1 MISTR
6 TQQIF
11 LFLLFFPQPVW
22 ANSQAVLS
30 WAQHRCLSS
39 DIILSHSCDGSQER
53 SLSLPVSFYEEKT
66 LSRVPSVELLLRLPS
81 QGGVT
86 CPYPKKII
94 ESEHRS
100 TVIDNDWLRFVNIH
114 FQAPPR
120 RRKVNTI
127 TKSGLF
133 QQGRRRAVSPWHKL
147 HLLNHNHHTLLS
159 CLRCPTSAL
168 TIIHN
173 Y

>member
-6 TQQIF
+6 TQQLF

-22 ANSQAVLS
+22 ANFQAVLS

-66 LSRVPSVELLLRLPS
+66 LSRVPSVELLLRVPS

-86 CPYPKKII
+86 CPYPKKSLKVSI
-94 ESEHRS
+94 EVQWLTTIDLDLWTFTSKPHTGGGKWILSLNQGSSSKEGEEQLAHGISCISS
-100 TVIDNDWLRFVNIH
+100 TTTITPSWAVWG
-114 FQAPPR
+114 APP
-120 RRKVNTI
+120 
-127 TKSGLF
+127 
-133 QQGRRRAVSPWHKL
+133 
-147 HLLNHNHHTLLS
+147 LLS
-159 CLRCPTSAL
+159 Q
-168 TIIHN
+168 
-173 Y
+173 